1 MLAALLANLNPP
13 TLSSKLEA
21 KKHKETRLQ
30 KIHREDD
37 EILELLT
44 IITMSGVLEE

>member
-1 MLAALLANLNPP
+1 MLGALLLNLKPP
-13 TLSSKLEA
+13 EPSSKMEA
-21 KKHKETRLQ
+21 HRRRDTRIE
-30 KIHREDD
+30 KILREDD